1 MMGETEELLERNGE
15 KTMDTTQIAA
25 AVKQGDTALG
35 IELGSTRIK
44 AVLIGPDHAPIAT
57 GAYDWENRLENGV
70 WTYHLEDVW
79 TGIQAAFREMREEVQ
94 SRYGVPLTT
103 LGAMGVSAMMHGYLP
118 FDQNGEQLCE
128 FRTWRNTITEAEA
141 QELTQ
146 LFQFNIPQR
155 WSIAHLYRAIR
166 QGEPHVKDIAF
177 LTTLEGY
184 VHWKLT
190 GKKVL
195 GVGEA
200 AGMFPLDETGRF
212 HPRMVAQFDEILQQR
227 HIPWRLEDILP
238 EILVAGDP
246 AGELTPEGAK
256 LLDPTGALQAGIPLC
271 PPEGDAGTGMTA
283 TNSVSARTGNVS
295 AGTSIFAMV
304 VLEHPLSQVHPEI
317 DMVATPAGLPAAMVH
332 CNTCTSDL
340 DAWVKLFA
348 ELLNSAGAPLPKSQ
362 LYDLLY
368 HKALEGAADC
378 GGVVSYNC
386 YSGEPVIHLEEGR
399 PLLMRLPE
407 SQLTLGNFMR
417 AQLYAAMATLRLGME
432 ILYGEHVALEKLYGH
447 GGLFKTKG
455 VGQRLM
461 AGALGVPVAV
471 METAGE
477 GGPWGM
483 ALLAMYRKNRRPGDT
498 LERYLQEQVFAQAS
512 GEELPP
518 DPADAAGFAAY
529 LKRYQAGLAVERAA
543 GAALT

>member
-1 MMGETEELLERNGE
+1 MERNGE

-25 AVKQGDTALG
+25 AVKRGDTALG

-70 WTYHLEDVW
+70 WTYHLDDVW
-79 TGIQAAFREMREEVQ
+79 TGIQAAFRELREEVQ
-94 SRYGVPLTT
+94 SRCGVPLTT

-118 FDQNGEQLCE
+118 FDQNGAQLCE

-166 QGEPHVKDIAF
+166 QGEAHVKDIAF

-212 HPRMVAQFDEILQQR
+212 HPRMMAQFDEILQQR

-348 ELLNSAGAPLPKSQ
+348 ELLNSAGTQLPKSQ

-399 PLLMRLPE
+399 PLLMRLPD

-498 LERYLQEQVFAQAS
+498 LERYLQDQVFAQAK

-529 LKRYQAGLAVERAA
+529 LRRYQAGLAVERTA

>member
-70 WTYHLEDVW
+70 WTYHLDDVW
-79 TGIQAAFREMREEVQ
+79 TGIQAAFRELREEVQ

-118 FDQNGEQLCE
+118 FDQNGAQLCE

-166 QGEPHVKDIAF
+166 QGEAHVKDIAF

-256 LLDPTGALQAGIPLC
+256 LLDPTGALQPGIPLC

-498 LERYLQEQVFAQAS
+498 LERYLQEQVFAQAK

>member
-79 TGIQAAFREMREEVQ
+79 TGIQAAFRELREEVQ

-118 FDQNGEQLCE
+118 FDQNGAQLCE

-166 QGEPHVKDIAF
+166 QGEAHVKDIAF

-212 HPRMVAQFDEILQQR
+212 HPRMMAQFDEILQQR

-256 LLDPTGALQAGIPLC
+256 LLDPTGTLQAGIPLC

-399 PLLMRLPE
+399 PLLMRLPD

-498 LERYLQEQVFAQAS
+498 LERYLQDQVFAQAK
-512 GEELPP
+512 GAELPP

>member
-25 AVKQGDTALG
+25 AVKKGDTALG

-118 FDQNGEQLCE
+118 FDQNGAQLCE

-256 LLDPTGALQAGIPLC
+256 LLDPTGALQPGIPLC

-498 LERYLQEQVFAQAS
+498 LERYLQEQVFAQAK

-529 LKRYQAGLAVERAA
+529 LKRYQAGLTVERAA

>member
-25 AVKQGDTALG
+25 AVKKGDTALG

-70 WTYHLEDVW
+70 WTYHLDDVW
-79 TGIQAAFREMREEVQ
+79 TGIQAAFRELREEVQ
-94 SRYGVPLTT
+94 SRCGVPLTT

-166 QGEPHVKDIAF
+166 QGEAHVKDIAF

-212 HPRMVAQFDEILQQR
+212 HPRMVGQFDEILQQR

-498 LERYLQEQVFAQAS
+498 LEGYLQEQVFAQAK

-529 LKRYQAGLAVERAA
+529 LQRYQAGLAVERAA

>member
-70 WTYHLEDVW
+70 WTYHLDDVW
-79 TGIQAAFREMREEVQ
+79 TGIQAAFRELREEVQ
-94 SRYGVPLTT
+94 SRCGVPLTT

-118 FDQNGEQLCE
+118 FDQTGEQLCE

-166 QGEPHVKDIAF
+166 QGEAHVKDIAF

-200 AGMFPLDETGRF
+200 AGMFPLDENGRF
-212 HPRMVAQFDEILQQR
+212 HPRMLAQFDEILQQR
-227 HIPWRLEDILP
+227 HLPWRLEDILP

-256 LLDPTGALQAGIPLC
+256 LLDPTGALQPGIPLC

-498 LERYLQEQVFAQAS
+498 LERYLQEQVFAQAK

>member
-1 MMGETEELLERNGE
+1 MMGETEDLLERNGE

-25 AVKQGDTALG
+25 AVKKGDTALG

-70 WTYHLEDVW
+70 WTYHLDDVW
-79 TGIQAAFREMREEVQ
+79 TGIQAAFRELREEVQ

-118 FDQNGEQLCE
+118 FDKNGAQLCE

-212 HPRMVAQFDEILQQR
+212 HPRMLAQFDEILQQR
-227 HIPWRLEDILP
+227 NIPWRLEDILP

-348 ELLNSAGAPLPKSQ
+348 ELLNSAGTQLPKSQ

-399 PLLMRLPE
+399 PLLMRLPD

-498 LERYLQEQVFAQAS
+498 LERYLQEQVFAQAK

-543 GAALT
+543 GTALA

>member
-25 AVKQGDTALG
+25 AVKRGDTALG

-70 WTYHLEDVW
+70 WTYHLDDVW
-79 TGIQAAFREMREEVQ
+79 TGIQAAFRELREEVQ
-94 SRYGVPLTT
+94 SRCGVPLTT

-212 HPRMVAQFDEILQQR
+212 HPRMLAQFDEILQQR
-227 HIPWRLEDILP
+227 NIPWRLEDILP

-348 ELLNSAGAPLPKSQ
+348 ELLNSAGTQLPKSQ

-378 GGVVSYNC
+378 GSVVSYNC

-399 PLLMRLPE
+399 PLLMRLPD

-432 ILYGEHVALEKLYGH
+432 ILYGEHVALERLYGH

-512 GEELPP
+512 GEEVRP

-543 GAALT
+543 GAALA

>member
-1 MMGETEELLERNGE
+1 
-15 KTMDTTQIAA
+15 MDTTQIAA
-25 AVKQGDTALG
+25 AVKKGDTALG

-79 TGIQAAFREMREEVQ
+79 TGIQAAFRELREEVQ
-94 SRYGVPLTT
+94 SRCGVPLTT

-166 QGEPHVKDIAF
+166 QGEAHVKDIAF

-227 HIPWRLEDILP
+227 NIPWRLEDILP

-348 ELLNSAGAPLPKSQ
+348 ELLNSAGAQLPKSQ

-399 PLLMRLPE
+399 PLLMRLPD

-498 LERYLQEQVFAQAS
+498 LERYLQEQVFAQAK

-529 LKRYQAGLAVERAA
+529 LQRYQAGLAVERAA

>member
-25 AVKQGDTALG
+25 AVKRGDTALG

-79 TGIQAAFREMREEVQ
+79 TGIQAAFRELREEVQ
-94 SRYGVPLTT
+94 SRCGVPLTT

-118 FDQNGEQLCE
+118 FDQTGEQLCE

-166 QGEPHVKDIAF
+166 QGEAHVKDIAF

-212 HPRMVAQFDEILQQR
+212 HPRMLAQFDEILQQR
-227 HIPWRLEDILP
+227 NIPWRLEDILP

-399 PLLMRLPE
+399 PLLMRLPD

-498 LERYLQEQVFAQAS
+498 LERYLQEQVFAQAK

-529 LKRYQAGLAVERAA
+529 LRRYQAGLAVERAA

>member
-25 AVKQGDTALG
+25 AVKKGDTALG

-79 TGIQAAFREMREEVQ
+79 TGIQAAFRELREEVQ

-118 FDQNGEQLCE
+118 FDQTGEQLCE

-166 QGEPHVKDIAF
+166 QGEAHVRDIAF

-212 HPRMVAQFDEILQQR
+212 HPRMLAQFDEILQQR

-348 ELLNSAGAPLPKSQ
+348 ELLNSAGTPLPKSQ

-399 PLLMRLPE
+399 PLLMRLPD

-498 LERYLQEQVFAQAS
+498 LERYLQEQVFAQAK

-529 LKRYQAGLAVERAA
+529 LQRYQAGLAVERAA